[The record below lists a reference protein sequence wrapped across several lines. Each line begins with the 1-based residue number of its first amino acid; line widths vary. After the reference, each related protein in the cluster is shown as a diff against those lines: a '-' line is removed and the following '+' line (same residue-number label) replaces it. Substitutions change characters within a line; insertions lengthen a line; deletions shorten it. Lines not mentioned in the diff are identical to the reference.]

1 MIDIKKLRDNS
12 ELVKQALKKRGY
24 DLDVSLFSQLDSSR
38 KSLQIDVENLQAERK
53 KLSAEFGKLKSTGDS
68 TDELKKIIDSINE
81 ELSSKDMELQEIM
94 SQIDSL
100 MLDMPNIPDNSVPEG
115 KDENSNVEIEKHLG
129 IVQGSTVRARNFGSD
144 MLANLKSVVG
154 GELVSYSKLL
164 STSREQAYERMIQ
177 DAKSK
182 GADAV
187 IGFRYQTST
196 VAAGASEILAY
207 GTGVKIKKE

>member
-1 MIDIKKLRDNS
+1 MKEEILVLTTYDI
-12 ELVKQALKKRGY
+12 
-24 DLDVSLFSQLDSSR
+24 
-38 KSLQIDVENLQAERK
+38 
-53 KLSAEFGKLKSTGDS
+53 
-68 TDELKKIIDSINE
+68 
-81 ELSSKDMELQEIM
+81 
-94 SQIDSL
+94 
-100 MLDMPNIPDNSVPEG
+100 
-115 KDENSNVEIEKHLG
+115 SNAEIEKHLG

-144 MLANLKSVVG
+144 MLANLKNIVG

-164 STSREQAYERMIQ
+164 SSSREQAYERMIK

-196 VAAGASEILAY
+196 VAAGAAEILAY

>member
-1 MIDIKKLRDNS
+1 MKEEIIVLTTYDI
-12 ELVKQALKKRGY
+12 
-24 DLDVSLFSQLDSSR
+24 
-38 KSLQIDVENLQAERK
+38 
-53 KLSAEFGKLKSTGDS
+53 
-68 TDELKKIIDSINE
+68 
-81 ELSSKDMELQEIM
+81 
-94 SQIDSL
+94 
-100 MLDMPNIPDNSVPEG
+100 
-115 KDENSNVEIEKHLG
+115 SNAEIEKHLG

-144 MLANLKSVVG
+144 MLANLKNIVG

-164 STSREQAYERMIQ
+164 SSSREQAYERMIK

-196 VAAGASEILAY
+196 VAAGAAEILAY

>member
-1 MIDIKKLRDNS
+1 MEEEIIVLTTYDI
-12 ELVKQALKKRGY
+12 
-24 DLDVSLFSQLDSSR
+24 
-38 KSLQIDVENLQAERK
+38 
-53 KLSAEFGKLKSTGDS
+53 
-68 TDELKKIIDSINE
+68 
-81 ELSSKDMELQEIM
+81 
-94 SQIDSL
+94 
-100 MLDMPNIPDNSVPEG
+100 
-115 KDENSNVEIEKHLG
+115 SNVEIEKHLG
-129 IVQGSTVRARNFGSD
+129 VQGSTVRARNFGSD

>member
-1 MIDIKKLRDNS
+1 
-12 ELVKQALKKRGY
+12 
-24 DLDVSLFSQLDSSR
+24 
-38 KSLQIDVENLQAERK
+38 
-53 KLSAEFGKLKSTGDS
+53 
-68 TDELKKIIDSINE
+68 
-81 ELSSKDMELQEIM
+81 
-94 SQIDSL
+94 
-100 MLDMPNIPDNSVPEG
+100 
-115 KDENSNVEIEKHLG
+115 
-129 IVQGSTVRARNFGSD
+129 

-164 STSREQAYERMIQ
+164 STSRVQAYERMIQ

>member
-1 MIDIKKLRDNS
+1 MEEEIIVLTTYDI
-12 ELVKQALKKRGY
+12 
-24 DLDVSLFSQLDSSR
+24 
-38 KSLQIDVENLQAERK
+38 
-53 KLSAEFGKLKSTGDS
+53 T
-68 TDELKKIIDSINE
+68 
-81 ELSSKDMELQEIM
+81 
-94 SQIDSL
+94 
-100 MLDMPNIPDNSVPEG
+100 
-115 KDENSNVEIEKHLG
+115 NVEIEKHLG

-164 STSREQAYERMIQ
+164 STSREQAYERMSQ

-196 VAAGASEILAY
+196 VADGASEILAY

>member
-1 MIDIKKLRDNS
+1 MEEEIIVLTTYDI
-12 ELVKQALKKRGY
+12 
-24 DLDVSLFSQLDSSR
+24 
-38 KSLQIDVENLQAERK
+38 
-53 KLSAEFGKLKSTGDS
+53 
-68 TDELKKIIDSINE
+68 
-81 ELSSKDMELQEIM
+81 
-94 SQIDSL
+94 
-100 MLDMPNIPDNSVPEG
+100 
-115 KDENSNVEIEKHLG
+115 SNVEIEKHLG